1 MWIFIALVVAIIA
14 YIVANKL
21 IIKCFQNV
29 YTKTGVHPFSIPHQI
44 FSALIFTP
52 ILLNIA
58 NEWIETYVFVIIG
71 AIAVAVLVL
80 LNLKLKD
87 VKTIIACTL
96 LQVVFGVFFLIRA
109 FLSLLIIIWNVVG
122 GMTGLPHIS
131 YNPMKVVVVKNG
143 RLQEESTGDMP
154 TVDEPNN
161 AGAFMGFD
169 VEADSQRR
177 REEAEGYAEAEK
189 QRANERAEAYARS
202 QGFSSAAEAEENGFK
217 TGKPNN

>member
-1 MWIFIALVVAIIA
+1 MWIFIILVLAVIA

-29 YTKTGVHPFSIPHQI
+29 YTNTGVHPFSITHQI

-71 AIAVAVLVL
+71 AIAVAVLIL

-87 VKTIIACTL
+87 PKTIVICTL

-109 FLSLLIIIWNVVG
+109 FLSLLIVIWNVVG
-122 GMTGLPHIS
+122 SMTGLPQIR

-143 RLQEESTGDMP
+143 RIQEESTGDMP

-161 AGAFMGFD
+161 AGAFMGYD
-169 VEADSQRR
+169 VEADSKRR
-177 REEAEGYAEAEK
+177 REEAEAFEAEEK
-189 QRANERAEAYARS
+189 RRANERAEAYARS
-202 QGFSSAAEAEENGFK
+202 QGFGSASEAEESGFK
-217 TGKPNN
+217 TGKPTN